1 MTSIILAISLAM
13 GFGCNGGWTPA
24 APAAPAPVVAR

>member
-1 MTSIILAISLAM
+1 MVSIILAISLAM

-24 APAAPAPVVAR
+24 APAPVVAR